1 MKDNFVF
8 LDSNVCLYLLN
19 EESTKKRKAEELL
32 ALENPVISL
41 QVVNETINI
50 GIKKFKIPPQELI
63 SHIDFLL
70 LNCDLVNL
78 SILLQKKA
86 IDLHYRYQFSYYD
99 SLIISAA
106 LEARCSI
113 LYSEDMQHGMV
124 VEDKLTIINPFT

>member
-86 IDLHYRYQFSYYD
+86 IDLHYRYQFSYYE
-99 SLIISAA
+99 I
-106 LEARCSI
+106 
-113 LYSEDMQHGMV
+113 H
-124 VEDKLTIINPFT
+124 